1 MFWESSS
8 GNMKY
13 YLLFLLF
20 VIMGAGARTMFEIA
34 HQALGR
40 EHDFAPA
47 ADTTRLIFLAL
58 WFIVMMVADVVL
70 IRHKDVAKRNLFIVL
85 LSLGVF
91 IPVIYKLLN
100 S

>member
-1 MFWESSS
+1 MR
-8 GNMKY
+8 Y
-13 YLLFLLF
+13 YLIAILF

-58 WFIVMMVADVVL
+58 WFIVMMVVDV
-70 IRHKDVAKRNLFIVL
+70 IVL
-85 LSLGVF
+85 RNKELKNRASFIALLTLGVTLPAAYMF
-91 IPVIYKLLN
+91 FTH
-100 S
+100 

>member
-1 MFWESSS
+1 
-8 GNMKY
+8 MKY
-13 YLLFLLF
+13 YLTGLLLL
-20 VIMGAGARTMFEIA
+20 IMGAGARTMFEIA

-58 WFIVMMVADVVL
+58 WFVLMMMANVVL
-70 IRHKDVAKRNLFIVL
+70 LRNGHLPYRNLYIAL
-85 LSLGVF
+85 LSLGVCV
-91 IPVIYKLLN
+91 PVGYMWMTA

>member
-1 MFWESSS
+1 MA
-8 GNMKY
+8 
-13 YLLFLLF
+13 
-20 VIMGAGARTMFEIA
+20 AGARTMFEIA

-58 WFIVMMVADVVL
+58 WFVAMMVVNVIVL
-70 IRHKDVAKRNLFIVL
+70 RHKEIKHRNIFIVL

-91 IPVIYKLLN
+91 APIIYKLLTT
-100 S
+100 

>member
-1 MFWESSS
+1 
-8 GNMKY
+8 MKY

-20 VIMGAGARTMFEIA
+20 IIMSAGARTMFEIA

-58 WFIVMMVADVVL
+58 WFILMMIVD
-70 IRHKDVAKRNLFIVL
+70 VL
-85 LSLGVF
+85 LLNNTDLKRRNFLIALLSVGV
-91 IPVIYKLLN
+91 IAPIIYKLIEK
-100 S
+100 

>member
-1 MFWESSS
+1 
-8 GNMKY
+8 MKTKI
-13 YLLFLLF
+13 YLLFLLLL
-20 VIMGAGARTMFEIA
+20 IMAAGARTMFEIA

-58 WFIVMMVADVVL
+58 WFIAMMMVDVIVL
-70 IRHKDVAKRNLFIVL
+70 RNKELKNRNIFVGL

-91 IPVIYKLLN
+91 VPLVYMLLTH
-100 S
+100 